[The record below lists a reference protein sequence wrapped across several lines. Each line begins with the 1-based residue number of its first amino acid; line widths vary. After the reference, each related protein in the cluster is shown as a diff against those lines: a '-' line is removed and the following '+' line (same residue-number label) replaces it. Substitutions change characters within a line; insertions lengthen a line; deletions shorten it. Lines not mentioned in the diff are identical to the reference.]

1 MVMIVP
7 LTDLMKAILGKTTR
21 TVDGTYVYVVTV
33 KSGKVDEVE
42 QASLSAASAFGAA
55 AASGASG
62 AAAAAASG
70 GASASGAAASAS
82 GAAVGTG
89 TPQPPPPPECP
100 PCKPMFERKKWSQYS
115 TQEYLW
121 CNMCGKWYDENHA
134 ASVQHVKRAADPVP
148 YLMYREA

>member
-1 MVMIVP
+1 MVKIGP
-7 LTDLMKAILGKTTR
+7 LTDLMKSSLGKTTQ
-21 TVDGTYVYVVTV
+21 TVDGTYVYVVNV

-62 AAAAAASG
+62 AAAAAAAG
-70 GASASGAAASAS
+70 GVSASGAAASAS

-100 PCKPMFERKKWSQYS
+100 PCKPMFELKKWGYSSQ
-115 TQEYLW
+115 QYLW
-121 CNMCGKWYDENHA
+121 CNMCGKWYDENHVL
-134 ASVQHVKRAADPVP
+134 SVQHVKRAADPVP